1 MTSFLYP
8 GAWVGAAAAAVL
20 IAVPI
25 LIHLINMMRHRRVQ
39 WAAMEFLL
47 ISQKK
52 NRTWVILKQ
61 LLLLLMRM
69 AAIAAVV
76 FLVPHPKLQ
85 SELGRLLGGV
95 KTHHII
101 LLDDSY
107 SMSDRGAGGSAFDK
121 AKEVIYRIA
130 ESAMSQPTPQEVTL
144 LRFSQADRPGNRQ
157 PDLLQTPVD
166 TQFLQ
171 EVKNR
176 LGPVEVSQTAAG
188 PLAALK
194 AVGQLLGEQEETSEL
209 VIYLISDFRAKDW
222 ASPTDVKDQLLQFQ
236 KRGAR
241 LFFVQC
247 VESMHDNLTL
257 AELTSLPG
265 IRAVGAEMFMEV
277 AVTNHGDSP
286 ASNVPVSL
294 EEDGSPRPAVTIRH
308 IRPGETVRERFRV
321 HFEKPGQHY
330 ITARLETDA
339 VSADN
344 YRYAA
349 LDVPMGLPVLI
360 IDGDP
365 AGSEGRFLALAL
377 ESDPRAR
384 TGILPQIE
392 QPRFLSL
399 QPLQKFHSIYLIN
412 IERLEGSAIR
422 ALEEYAAAG
431 GGVAFFLGPVW
442 RTQFINDELYRN
454 GQGLFPMPV
463 ASPKILRVDY
473 LERTPDIEVSDPR
486 HPILGILA
494 GERYRFLQSVI
505 VEQYF
510 ATPTNWKPTAESG
523 LRLLARLRNGA
534 PLAVEKPFGKG
545 RVIVFTTTAAPVW
558 NNWAKDPSF
567 VIAMLQMQAYL
578 ANQPAADQGRQVGSP
593 LEVAVD
599 PAQYESQV
607 RIIPP
612 IGSEGLHGGTQP
624 SPSGGGMHVTAP
636 IGSEG
641 LSQVVDAVA
650 GPEGLPVAAFLDT
663 FRQGVYR
670 VQLTKKDASQ
680 EERLVAYNV
689 DPVEG
694 NLKLTNREQLII
706 LLDPLRFTYTMA
718 DTFQYQ
724 AEETG
729 QNLFQVLFYGLLVLL
744 VLEQMLAYSASY
756 HPAAPTAAA
765 KGGSR

>member
-8 GAWVGAAAAAVL
+8 GAWVGAVAAAALV
-20 IAVPI
+20 AVPI

-69 AAIAAVV
+69 GAIAAIV
-76 FLVPHPKLQ
+76 FLIPHPKLQ

-107 SMSDRGAGGSAFDK
+107 SMSDRWSAGNAFDK

-130 ESAMSQPTPQEVTL
+130 ESAMAQPTPQEVTL

-157 PDLLQTPVD
+157 PDLLQTAVD

-171 EVKNR
+171 QVKDR
-176 LGPVEVSQTAAG
+176 IGPLEASQTAAG
-188 PLAALK
+188 PLPALK
-194 AVGQLLGEQEETSEL
+194 AVGQLLGQQEETGEL
-209 VIYLISDFRAKDW
+209 VIYLISDFRTKDW

-247 VESMHDNLTL
+247 VESMHDNLGI
-257 AELTSLPG
+257 AELTPLPG
-265 IRAVGAEMFMEV
+265 VRAVGAEMFMEI

-286 ASNVPVSL
+286 ASNVPISL
-294 EEDGSPRPAVTIRH
+294 EEDGSPRPAVTLRH

-321 HFEKPGQHY
+321 HFEKAGQHF

-339 VSADN
+339 VAADN

-349 LDVPMGLPVLI
+349 LDVPAGLPVLI

-365 AGSEGRFLALAL
+365 AGGEGRFIALAL

-399 QPLQKFHSIYLIN
+399 QPLQKFHSIYLVN
-412 IERLEGSAIR
+412 IDRLDASGIR

-442 RTQFINDELYRN
+442 RTKFINDELYRE
-454 GQGLFPMPV
+454 GKGLFPMPV
-463 ASPKILRVDY
+463 ASPTILRVDY
-473 LERTPDIEVSDPR
+473 LERTPDIEVADPR
-486 HPILGILA
+486 HPILGLLA
-494 GERYRFLQSVI
+494 SERYKFLQSVM

-510 ATPTNWKPTAESG
+510 AAPREWKPPAESG
-523 LRLLARLRNGA
+523 VRILARLRNGA
-534 PLAVEKPFGKG
+534 PLVVEKPFGKG
-545 RVIVFTTTAAPVW
+545 RVIAFTTTAAPQW

-578 ANQPAADQGRQVGSP
+578 ANQPLGESSRQVGAP
-593 LEVAVD
+593 LETPLD

-612 IGSEGLHGGTQP
+612 MGAEGLP
-624 SPSGGGMHVTAP
+624 
-636 IGSEG
+636 
-641 LSQVVDAVA
+641 QVVDAAAVPD
-650 GPEGLPVAAFLDT
+650 GPPTASFLDT
-663 FRQGVYR
+663 YRQGVYR

-689 DPVEG
+689 DPTEG
-694 NLKLTNREQLII
+694 NLKLTSREQLTAA
-706 LLDPLRFTYTMA
+706 LDPLHFTYTAA
-718 DTFQYQ
+718 DAFQYQ
-724 AEETG
+724 AEEAG
-729 QNLFQVLFYGLLVLL
+729 LNLFQALLYGLLILL
-744 VLEQMLAYSASY
+744 VAEQMLAYSASY
-756 HPAAPTAAA
+756 HPASPTATA
-765 KGGSR
+765 KGERP

>member
-8 GAWVGAAAAAVL
+8 GAWVGAVAAAML

-25 LIHLINMMRHRRVQ
+25 LIHLINMMRHRRIE

-52 NRTWVILKQ
+52 NRTWIILKQ

-85 SELGRLLGGV
+85 SQLGQWLGSV
-95 KTHHII
+95 KTHHLI

-107 SMSDRGAGGSAFDK
+107 SMSDRGPAGSAFDK
-121 AKEVIYRIA
+121 AKEVVYRIA
-130 ESAMSQPTPQEVTL
+130 ESAMAQPTPQEVTL

-157 PDLLQTPVD
+157 PDLLQMQVD

-194 AVGQLLGEQEETSEL
+194 AIDQLLGQQEQSGQVVL
-209 VIYLISDFRAKDW
+209 YLISDFRSKEWTAPADLKE
-222 ASPTDVKDQLLQFQ
+222 QLLRLQQ
-236 KRGAR
+236 RGAR
-241 LFFVQC
+241 IFLVQC
-247 VESMHDNLTL
+247 VEAMHDNLGI
-257 AELTSLPG
+257 AELTVLPG

-277 AVTNHGDSP
+277 AVANHGESP
-286 ASNVPVSL
+286 VSNVPVSL

-321 HFEKPGQHY
+321 HFEKPGQHF
-330 ITARLETDA
+330 ITARLETDP

-344 YRYAA
+344 YRYLA
-349 LDVPMGLPVLI
+349 LDVPAGLPVLV

-365 AGSEGRFLALAL
+365 AGSEGRFIALAL

-392 QPRFLSL
+392 QPRYLTL
-399 QPLQKFHSIYLIN
+399 QPLQKFHSIYLVN
-412 IERLEGSAIR
+412 IERLEASAIR

-442 RTQFINDELYRN
+442 RTKFINDELYRN

-463 ASPKILRVDY
+463 ASPTILRVDY
-473 LERTPDIEVSDPR
+473 LQRAPDIEVVDPR

-510 ATPTNWKPTAESG
+510 ATPANWKPTAESG
-523 LRLLARLRNGA
+523 LRVLARLRNGA
-534 PLAVEKPFGKG
+534 PLVVEKPFGKG
-545 RVIVFTTTAAPVW
+545 RVIAFTTTAAPVW

-612 IGSEGLHGGTQP
+612 IGSEGLP
-624 SPSGGGMHVTAP
+624 
-636 IGSEG
+636 
-641 LSQVVDAVA
+641 QVVDAVA

-663 FRQGVYR
+663 YRQGVYR
-670 VQLTKKDASQ
+670 VQLTKKDATQ

-689 DPVEG
+689 DPAEG
-694 NLKLTNREQLII
+694 NLKLMSREQLVT
-706 LLDPLRFTYTMA
+706 LLDPLRFTYTQA

-724 AEETG
+724 AEESG
-729 QNLFQVLFYGLLVLL
+729 LNLFQVLFYGLLVLL
-744 VLEQMLAYSASY
+744 VLEQVLAYSASY
-756 HPAAPTAAA
+756 HLATPTAAP
-765 KGGSR
+765 KDQLR

>member
-1 MTSFLYP
+1 MSSFLYP
-8 GAWVGAAAAAVL
+8 GAWVGAVAAAVL

-25 LIHLINMMRHRRVQ
+25 LIHLINMMRHRRVE

-52 NRTWVILKQ
+52 NRTWIILKQ

-69 AAIAAVV
+69 GAIAAVL

-85 SELGRLLGGV
+85 SQLARLLGGV
-95 KTHHII
+95 KTHHMI

-107 SMSDRGAGGSAFDK
+107 SMSDRVGGASAFEK

-130 ESAMSQPTPQEVTL
+130 ESAMAQPSPQEVTL
-144 LRFSQADRPGNRQ
+144 LRFSQAQRAGNPQ
-157 PDLLQTPVD
+157 PDLLQVPVD

-171 EVKNR
+171 QLKDR
-176 LGPVEVSQTAAG
+176 IGPLEASQTAAG
-188 PLAALK
+188 PLPALK
-194 AVGQLLGEQEETSEL
+194 AMQQFLAEQPESGERIL
-209 VIYLISDFRAKDW
+209 YLISDFRAKDW
-222 ASPTDVKDQLLQFQ
+222 TWPTDLKEHLLQLDRQ
-236 KRGAR
+236 DVRI
-241 LFFVQC
+241 FFIQC
-247 VESMHDNLTL
+247 VETMHENLGIS
-257 AELTSLPG
+257 ELVVLPG

-286 ASNVPVSL
+286 VSNVVVSL
-294 EEDGSPRPAVTIRH
+294 EEDGAPRPAVTLRH

-321 HFEKPGQHY
+321 HFEKPGQHF

-339 VSADN
+339 VAADN

-349 LDVPMGLPVLI
+349 LEVPAGLPVLI

-365 AGSEGRFLALAL
+365 AASEGRFLALAL

-392 QPRFLSL
+392 GPRFLSL
-399 QPLQKFHSIYLIN
+399 QPLQKFHSIYLVN
-412 IERLEGSAIR
+412 IDRLEASAIR

-442 RTQFINDELYRN
+442 RTKFINDELYRE
-454 GQGLFPMPV
+454 GKGLFPMPV
-463 ASPKILRVDY
+463 AAPTILRVDY
-473 LERTPDIEVSDPR
+473 LERAPDIEVVDPR

-494 GERYRFLQSVI
+494 SERYRFLQSVI

-510 ATPTNWKPTAESG
+510 AVPRDWKPSAESG
-523 LRLLARLRNGA
+523 VRVLARLRNAA
-534 PLAVEKPFGKG
+534 PLVVEKPFGKG
-545 RVIVFTTTAAPVW
+545 RVIAFTTTAAPVW
-558 NNWAKDPSF
+558 NNWAKEPSF

-578 ANQPAADQGRQVGSP
+578 ANQPAADQGRQVGAP
-593 LEVAVD
+593 LDVAVD
-599 PAQYESQV
+599 LAQYDSQV

-612 IGSEGLHGGTQP
+612 MGT
-624 SPSGGGMHVTAP
+624 
-636 IGSEG
+636 
-641 LSQVVDAVA
+641 
-650 GPEGLPVAAFLDT
+650 EGLPQVLDAVVSKDGPPVASFLDT
-663 FRQGVYR
+663 YRQGIYR
-670 VQLTKKDASQ
+670 VQLTKKDAIQ

-689 DPVEG
+689 DPTEG
-694 NLKLTNREQLII
+694 NLKLVGREQLTN
-706 LLDPLRFTYTMA
+706 LLDPLRFTYSLA
-718 DTFQYQ
+718 DAFQYQ

-729 QNLFQVLFYGLLVLL
+729 WNLFQVLLYTLLVLL

-756 HPAAPTAAA
+756 HPATPTAAP
-765 KGGSR
+765 RD